1 MGSLMNS
8 VFGGGGSSGA
18 TQKLMADPQAF
29 ISGANLEASRDRY
42 IKEMEAQK
50 QRGPVGIDPNAAQ
63 AAQAATA
70 TKQGGLGDFLMQ
82 RARGEVPSVA
92 DKMLQQR
99 QGQNLNQMAALAQ
112 NAGSQGGNAT
122 RNIFRA
128 QGDAQAAIQN
138 EAAVQKLQEQMQ
150 AANLANNVFGTQRG
164 QDLQAGQMLQ
174 AANTFNAGAQDMF
187 NQQSLGNIM
196 NLRNIDEADRQ
207 AMMKKALADSEVKV
221 NQEAAAVGSQTQA
234 LGAVM
239 SLASMA
245 AMSDEKQKTNV
256 ESGTEGAANFLR
268 SVWKNKDMSTGEKI
282 GKTGQSVAG
291 NMFGALAQ
299 AYGGQNHYSDNPE
312 AKDGKQLNLSSP
324 QGGGFMSML
333 GPLKSQVNEA
343 GMRMIDNVIGG
354 MDGSR
359 APGQGGMSGAGND
372 MLPGS
377 GGIGQERQFDASG
390 SVGKGIR
397 NSTGNDP
404 MAAMTAS
411 KGVGGGS
418 MPGGGTMGGMMKLFS
433 DEKLKNTPIPGEGAA
448 AQFLRA
454 IEPKTYT
461 YKNQAF
467 GQGPQLGVMAQD
479 LEKAGPV
486 GQQMVID
493 TPQGKMVDYG
503 KGFGAL
509 MATNAA
515 LQQQVDEL
523 NKKIGE
529 PVNKDEPKKD
539 ESTRKPKGRGLMG
552 GTGSIQKGSEMD
564 QFLNENLGT
573 DPQAALWPRPEDIFD
588 LPNTRTA
595 KRTPQGRG

>member
-1 MGSLMNS
+1 MGNLVKS

-221 NQEAAAVGSQTQA
+221 NQENSAVGSQTQA

-333 GPLKSQVNEA
+333 GPIKSAANTY
-343 GMRMIDNVIGG
+343 GMKMIDNVVGG

-359 APGQGGMSGAGND
+359 APGQGGMSGAGMD
-372 MLPGS
+372 FLPGS

-390 SVGKGIR
+390 STGQAVANLFGGQGIS
-397 NSTGNDP
+397 N
-404 MAAMTAS
+404 S
-411 KGVGGGS
+411 KGVNSGS
-418 MPGGGTMGGMMKLFS
+418 GAMNGFMSKMVS
-433 DEKLKNTPIPGEGAA
+433 DERQKNAPAPGEGAA

-486 GQQMVID
+486 GQQMVMD
-493 TPQGKMVDYG
+493 TPMGKMVDYG

-509 MATNAA
+509 MASNAA

-523 NKKIGE
+523 NKKLGE
-529 PVNKDEPKKD
+529 PTDTLEPNKKDEPKKD
-539 ESTRKPKGRGLMG
+539 ESTKKPKGRGLMG

-588 LPNTRTA
+588 LPNTRSA
-595 KRTPQGRG
+595 KRSNTSRG